1 MARSGAVKQ
10 MEMAQSMS
18 RAGNTR
24 IEIDHNGKPSG
35 ALEQHDT
42 LARTSKVRPPVDLAT
57 KIQES
62 EGSEAL
68 VLTGRDKADTTR
80 TGTEADTEA
89 AEADQEA
96 RAKVGHLTRAVAAA
110 RAAGVTGPVLSQL
123 EAHLTAA
130 MSEQEDESTEE
141 AGMDEDA
148 EDEDAGD
155 DQDDGEAENEA
166 ENGEEGQGHCQG
178 NPVYQSA
185 AWELAPSSGGKK
197 DFSTP
202 EYKAWVD
209 KAWKLCMQKNAQV
222 KFVSVWTDAGYRCY
236 TSSIC
241 SANGDSDTKT
251 WKKAENGE
259 EE

>member
-1 MARSGAVKQ
+1 MPEDPVPQRGSMGQTVPLPMARSGAVKQ

-24 IEIDHNGKPSG
+24 MEIDHNGKPSG

-80 TGTEADTEA
+80 TGTEADTDA

-96 RAKVGHLTRAVAAA
+96 RIKVGHLKRAVAAA

-123 EAHLTAA
+123 EVHLDAA
-130 MSEQEDESTEE
+130 MSEQVLGQSE
-141 AGMDEDA
+141 
-148 EDEDAGD
+148 EDEDEDMD
-155 DQDDGEAENEA
+155 DEGEDE
-166 ENGEEGQGHCQG
+166 
-178 NPVYQSA
+178 
-185 AWELAPSSGGKK
+185 
-197 DFSTP
+197 D
-202 EYKAWVD
+202 
-209 KAWKLCMQKNAQV
+209 
-222 KFVSVWTDAGYRCY
+222 
-236 TSSIC
+236 
-241 SANGDSDTKT
+241 
-251 WKKAENGE
+251 
-259 EE
+259 